1 MNCKLKYQ
9 SDIDRKQK
17 VYDLEIVALDLTVEF
32 MSIDSENSLFKE
44 INMQQ
49 IPNLIERSQFNKRRR
64 KLYLFIEEVSTK
76 LASRFLDFEDY
87 FIVDGMSLEI
97 YKLSRQRRIKICKMN
112 LKLLLQKVFVLLR
125 TIGFTD
131 INCTDFV
138 L

>member
-17 VYDLEIVALDLTVEF
+17 VYDLEMVALDLTVEF

>member
-1 MNCKLKYQ
+1 LNCKLKYQ

-76 LASRFLDFEDY
+76 LVSRFLDFEDY
-87 FIVDGMSLEI
+87 FIVDSMSLEI

>member
-1 MNCKLKYQ
+1 
-9 SDIDRKQK
+9 
-17 VYDLEIVALDLTVEF
+17 

-49 IPNLIERSQFNKRRR
+49 IPNLIERSQFNKRKR

-76 LASRFLDFEDY
+76 LVSRFLDFEDY
-87 FIVDGMSLEI
+87 FIVDSMSLEI